1 MGEEGTTTP
10 GCCPSGVTTGV
21 APGMTCS
28 PTGTKSDNGG
38 DNKCYPLD
46 GGQTQCFDP
55 THPVEVT
62 CTGGVSDMESTPGCC
77 PENGVLEGHI
87 PGMTCTV
94 TDDDDGSAAAPPEP
108 TSTETTNGDDTTTTS
123 ATDDPQDESAPAA
136 EDDSSSVMTASTV
149 AVSVTSA
156 MIGI

>member
-1 MGEEGTTTP
+1 MGTCTMEGGTTTP

-28 PTGTKSDNGG
+28 PTSTKSDNG

-94 TDDDDGSAAAPPEP
+94 TDDDDGSSAPPPEP
-108 TSTETTNGDDTTTTS
+108 TSTEETTNGDDTTTTS
-123 ATDDPQDESAPAA
+123 ATDDPEAVPIDSTTDADAPETMDPPETTVDE
-136 EDDSSSVMTASTV
+136 
-149 AVSVTSA
+149 
-156 MIGI
+156 